1 MFVFLCFMKICVN
14 FLVHC
19 TFHKRVNISSNKIHQ
34 VQYIRRLLGMFFPDN
49 RMHRFL
55 YVCIQWLLPLW
66 DIVLIGLKVRK
77 GFLFSNNSCYEHQIV
92 SGQSSREVT
101 PKTYII
107 VWASLSLCFSWNY
120 FPHDHARSR
129 AYRWGEDGLLGIC
142 DREGRLCMGVAL
154 WNTKDPILKERLFGL
169 TGHQVLL
176 YWWIGGRGVTFNS

>member
-1 MFVFLCFMKICVN
+1 MKICVN
-14 FLVHC
+14 FFFVHC
-19 TFHKRVNISSNKIHQ
+19 TFHKRVNSSTNKIHQ
-34 VQYIRRLLGMFFPDN
+34 VQCIRRLLGMFFLDN
-49 RMHRFL
+49 RMHRFI
-55 YVCIQWLLPLW
+55 YVCIQWLLPIW
-66 DIVLIGLKVRK
+66 DILLIGLKLLGQ

-176 YWWIGGRGVTFNS
+176 YWWIGGKGYI